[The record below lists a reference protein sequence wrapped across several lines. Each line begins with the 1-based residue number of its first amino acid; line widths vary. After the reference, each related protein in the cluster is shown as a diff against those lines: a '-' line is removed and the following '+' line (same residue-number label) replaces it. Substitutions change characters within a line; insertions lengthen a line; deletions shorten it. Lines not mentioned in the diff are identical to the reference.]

1 MPSFHRS
8 SGEDL
13 HYHRDMFVYRRTSPY
28 WIRSPS
34 LYSCHS
40 RVHCLRRP
48 SFHRR
53 HDTGD
58 DLHNSLLL
66 PRLRRHRREDIHH
79 YRTLPNT
86 RRGPFSRIHPP
97 GLHSHYGRVHCLRR
111 PSFHRRHDTGDDLH
125 DNLLLPRLRRH
136 GREDIHHYRTLPNT
150 RRGPFSRIHPPG
162 LHSHY
167 GRMYRLHRPPN
178 GSRHHTHP

>member
-34 LYSCHS
+34 LHS
-40 RVHCLRRP
+40 RYSRVQRLRRP

-58 DLHNSLLL
+58 HLHHSLYMSSLDRSCGKDLHN
-66 PRLRRHRREDIHH
+66 H
-79 YRTLPNT
+79 RTLPI
-86 RRGPFSRIHPP
+86 SRSASPYWIRSPS
-97 GLHSHYGRVHCLRR
+97 LHSCYSRVHCLRR
-111 PSFHRRHDTGDDLH
+111 PPFHRRHNTGDHLH
-125 DNLLLPRLRRH
+125 NSLPLPRLHRH
-136 GREDIHHYRTLPNT
+136 GRENIHHHRNLPNT
-150 RRGPFSRIHPPG
+150 GRGPFFRIHPSG
-162 LHSHY
+162 FHSHY
-167 GRMYRLHRPPN
+167 GRMYRLHRPPH